1 MGFPVRGDDW
11 TQARKNM
18 DIMDCN
24 ADIFNNGSFLE
35 LSGGM
40 ILALMPREVIMQPTT
55 WFPRLMCLSPH
66 VMTWIRAT
74 S

>member
-1 MGFPVRGDDW
+1 
-11 TQARKNM
+11 M

-55 WFPRLMCLSPH
+55 LVSSPDVLVAACNDLDTRH
-66 VMTWIRAT
+66 VVVHGTITNAAR
-74 S
+74 